1 MTLDQKINQYFEQI
15 QILLP
20 TFSKSKGKYLKDL
33 KNSVEDYC
41 KKNPNISMEDIINT
55 FGTPQDIVCNYID
68 CMDAEQLIQQISI
81 NKLVKRAIIIFIFLV
96 TIGCMVFSIT
106 IYRAYLDS
114 KNTVITSEETIIE

>member
-20 TFSKSKGKYLKDL
+20 TFSKSTGKYLKDL

-41 KKNPNISMEDIINT
+41 QKNPDISMEDIINT
-55 FGTPQDIVCNYID
+55 FGSPQDIVCNYID
-68 CMDAEQLIQQISI
+68 CMDTEQLIQQISI
-81 NKLVKRAIIIFIFLV
+81 NKLVKRAVIILIFLV

-106 IYRAYLDS
+106 TYRAYLDS

>member
-20 TFSKSKGKYLKDL
+20 TFSKSTGKYLKDL

-96 TIGCMVFSIT
+96 TIGCMVFSVT
-106 IYRAYLDS
+106 IYCAYLYS